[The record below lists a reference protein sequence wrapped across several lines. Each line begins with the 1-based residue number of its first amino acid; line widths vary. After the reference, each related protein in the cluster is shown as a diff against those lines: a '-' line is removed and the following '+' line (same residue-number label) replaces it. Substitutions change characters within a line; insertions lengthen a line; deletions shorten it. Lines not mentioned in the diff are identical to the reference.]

1 MALGSLEVLSHRI
14 FETKCVTQFL
24 KADISKVRDRRA
36 TAQGQERS
44 TFDHCPRVNGSPL
57 KSVPRRLD
65 VYKRQAKYTAAQQT
79 PHWMGRYKRN
89 GRTISTVSRRTEV
102 DE

>member
-57 KSVPRRLD
+57 KSVPRRFARCMTLQKVSTQHQIFVTVFQGD
-65 VYKRQAKYTAAQQT
+65 RIVSESF
-79 PHWMGRYKRN
+79 N
-89 GRTISTVSRRTEV
+89 NEIS
-102 DE
+102 